1 VKINFEQLSGSLG
14 EKLSRELP
22 GLQAQLSMATLRR
35 LEKLQAMKIP
45 ADASIAAVMVLF
57 YKNGKEIELV
67 LIKRAHD
74 GGVHSGQIA
83 FPGGRKE
90 ENDTDIIETALRETC
105 EETGIQK
112 DQVNILG
119 KLSDIYIPPS
129 NFHVT
134 PVVGYLN
141 TRPQFRPD
149 PKEVEEVLRVSLS
162 DILDEKAV
170 QLKSLEIMGTR
181 IDVPCYYVDGHIIWG
196 ATAMII
202 SELLEVIR
210 S

>member
-1 VKINFEQLSGSLG
+1 MG

-22 GLQAQLSMATLRR
+22 GLQAQLSMATLKR
-35 LEKLQAMKIP
+35 LEKLQAMKVP
-45 ADASIAAVMVLF
+45 ADASIAAVLILF
-57 YKNGKEIELV
+57 YMNKKEVELV
-67 LIKRAHD
+67 MIKRSRD

-83 FPGGRKE
+83 FPGGRREKT
-90 ENDTDIIETALRETC
+90 DTDIIETALRETF
-105 EETGIQK
+105 EETGIKQE
-112 DQVNILG
+112 QVNILG
-119 KLSDIYIPPS
+119 QLSEIYIPPS

-141 TRPQFRPD
+141 VQPEFLPD
-149 PKEVEEVLRVSLS
+149 PKEVDEVLRMNLEEL
-162 DILDEKAV
+162 LDEKAV
-170 QLKSLEIMGTR
+170 QLKSLEIMDTQ
-181 IDVPCYYVDGHIIWG
+181 IEVPCYYVNGHIIWG